1 MEEKNSEKEVIEN
14 ESKQDETKEK
24 IQDESKTAKTEN
36 SENTENGIEISND
49 VIAVIAGVAV
59 SEVQGVASMSGGFA
73 GGITEVLSGK
83 KNMAKGIK
91 VDKTENTAKID
102 VNIIV
107 EYGSRIP
114 DVAFEIQNRV
124 KKSVESMTGFK
135 VEEVNVHVQGVDT
148 NISKIENTDNQK
160 ETNENEGEKEKMKFI
175 EKVTLIIYSNIILI
189 LSVIACLLV
198 FGWIDID
205 VVQNLVKDLI
215 LYGTSSKIILG
226 VSIVFILLSLRCIF
240 FDPTSKQELKDKQGI
255 LLANDNGKLMISKE
269 TIEDLVQAVT
279 KQYKMAKEVTSRV
292 ELDKENNVNIFVNLV
307 VGSDTVI
314 KDLSADLQDKIK
326 TKVKETTDLEVKE
339 VNITVKKAVQE
350 KQPKTAM

>member
-1 MEEKNSEKEVIEN
+1 
-14 ESKQDETKEK
+14 
-24 IQDESKTAKTEN
+24 
-36 SENTENGIEISND
+36 
-49 VIAVIAGVAV
+49 
-59 SEVQGVASMSGGFA
+59 
-73 GGITEVLSGK
+73 
-83 KNMAKGIK
+83 
-91 VDKTENTAKID
+91 
-102 VNIIV
+102 
-107 EYGSRIP
+107 
-114 DVAFEIQNRV
+114 
-124 KKSVESMTGFK
+124 
-135 VEEVNVHVQGVDT
+135 
-148 NISKIENTDNQK
+148 
-160 ETNENEGEKEKMKFI
+160 MKFI

-240 FDPTSKQELKDKQGI
+240 FDPTSKQDLKDKQGI

-292 ELDKENNVNIFVNLV
+292 ELYKENNVNIFVNLV

-350 KQPKTAM
+350 KQPKPAM

>member
-1 MEEKNSEKEVIEN
+1 
-14 ESKQDETKEK
+14 
-24 IQDESKTAKTEN
+24 
-36 SENTENGIEISND
+36 
-49 VIAVIAGVAV
+49 
-59 SEVQGVASMSGGFA
+59 
-73 GGITEVLSGK
+73 
-83 KNMAKGIK
+83 
-91 VDKTENTAKID
+91 
-102 VNIIV
+102 
-107 EYGSRIP
+107 
-114 DVAFEIQNRV
+114 
-124 KKSVESMTGFK
+124 
-135 VEEVNVHVQGVDT
+135 
-148 NISKIENTDNQK
+148 
-160 ETNENEGEKEKMKFI
+160 MKFI
-175 EKVTLIIYSNIILI
+175 EKITLIIYSNIMLI

-226 VSIVFILLSLRCIF
+226 ISIVFILLSLRCIF
-240 FDPTSKQELKDKQGI
+240 FDPTSKQDLKDKQGI

-292 ELDKENNVNIFVNLV
+292 ELDKENTVNIFVNLV

>member
-1 MEEKNSEKEVIEN
+1 
-14 ESKQDETKEK
+14 
-24 IQDESKTAKTEN
+24 
-36 SENTENGIEISND
+36 
-49 VIAVIAGVAV
+49 
-59 SEVQGVASMSGGFA
+59 
-73 GGITEVLSGK
+73 
-83 KNMAKGIK
+83 
-91 VDKTENTAKID
+91 
-102 VNIIV
+102 
-107 EYGSRIP
+107 
-114 DVAFEIQNRV
+114 
-124 KKSVESMTGFK
+124 
-135 VEEVNVHVQGVDT
+135 
-148 NISKIENTDNQK
+148 
-160 ETNENEGEKEKMKFI
+160 MKFI
-175 EKVTLIIYSNIILI
+175 EKVTLIIYSNIMLI
-189 LSVIACLLV
+189 VSVIACLLV

-240 FDPTSKQELKDKQGI
+240 FDPTSKQDLKDKQGI

>member
-1 MEEKNSEKEVIEN
+1 
-14 ESKQDETKEK
+14 
-24 IQDESKTAKTEN
+24 
-36 SENTENGIEISND
+36 
-49 VIAVIAGVAV
+49 
-59 SEVQGVASMSGGFA
+59 
-73 GGITEVLSGK
+73 
-83 KNMAKGIK
+83 
-91 VDKTENTAKID
+91 
-102 VNIIV
+102 
-107 EYGSRIP
+107 
-114 DVAFEIQNRV
+114 
-124 KKSVESMTGFK
+124 MT
-135 VEEVNVHVQGVDT
+135 
-148 NISKIENTDNQK
+148 
-160 ETNENEGEKEKMKFI
+160 FI
-175 EKVTLIIYSNIILI
+175 EKITLIIYSNIMLI

>member
-1 MEEKNSEKEVIEN
+1 
-14 ESKQDETKEK
+14 
-24 IQDESKTAKTEN
+24 
-36 SENTENGIEISND
+36 
-49 VIAVIAGVAV
+49 
-59 SEVQGVASMSGGFA
+59 
-73 GGITEVLSGK
+73 
-83 KNMAKGIK
+83 
-91 VDKTENTAKID
+91 
-102 VNIIV
+102 
-107 EYGSRIP
+107 
-114 DVAFEIQNRV
+114 
-124 KKSVESMTGFK
+124 
-135 VEEVNVHVQGVDT
+135 
-148 NISKIENTDNQK
+148 
-160 ETNENEGEKEKMKFI
+160 MKFI

-226 VSIVFILLSLRCIF
+226 VSIVFILLSLRCIL